1 MAHINYLD
9 FDLKISAVGQQYRAE
24 VLHSPGGEGRV
35 DFSLPFEPK
44 DLEILL
50 LRMTRLR
57 RKARRLDSPEL
68 TAARQLGGG
77 LFQAVFQG
85 TVRDCL
91 HSSLGKVE
99 EQPQLGLRIKLRL
112 QDAPDL
118 ADLPWEFLFDPDG
131 GRFLAQ
137 SVQTPVVRY
146 LELRERIQPLKVD
159 LPLHI
164 LGMVSSPLDYD
175 PLDVKSEQERLH
187 AVLGPLIQ
195 AGLVRIAWLAEASL
209 DALRQVLRAG
219 RFHAFHFIGHGG
231 FDQQTEQGVLALVD
245 KNGRSVLAGADRLG
259 VLLHDHRTL
268 RLAVLNSCEG
278 ARATT
283 GDPFASLA
291 ASLVRQGIPAVTA
304 MQFEI
309 SDRAA
314 CTFAEEFYAALAQG
328 YPVDAALAEARKAIY
343 CLPEDVEW
351 GTPVLYMRSPDG
363 VLFDVVEQ
371 PSAISDQ
378 PAAGSGQGDGV
389 ERPVGQ
395 PGEPAVVKVA
405 PEKLLTAAE
414 KAAVQAR
421 PDPASPVV
429 VQPKAPHPLAELST
443 FIHIPERNFW

>member
-1 MAHINYLD
+1 
-9 FDLKISAVGQQYRAE
+9 
-24 VLHSPGGEGRV
+24 
-35 DFSLPFEPK
+35 
-44 DLEILL
+44 
-50 LRMTRLR
+50 
-57 RKARRLDSPEL
+57 
-68 TAARQLGGG
+68 
-77 LFQAVFQG
+77 
-85 TVRDCL
+85 
-91 HSSLGKVE
+91 
-99 EQPQLGLRIKLRL
+99 
-112 QDAPDL
+112 
-118 ADLPWEFLFDPDG
+118 
-131 GRFLAQ
+131 
-137 SVQTPVVRY
+137 
-146 LELRERIQPLKVD
+146 
-159 LPLHI
+159 
-164 LGMVSSPLDYD
+164 
-175 PLDVKSEQERLH
+175 
-187 AVLGPLIQ
+187 
-195 AGLVRIAWLAEASL
+195 
-209 DALRQVLRAG
+209 
-219 RFHAFHFIGHGG
+219 
-231 FDQQTEQGVLALVD
+231 
-245 KNGRSVLAGADRLG
+245 